1 MKKKFTVK
9 GMTCASCVSAVE
21 KAVKKKDGV
30 KDISVNLMTDSM
42 LVDFD
47 ENLLSEE
54 EIVSAVAK
62 AGYIATSQV
71 NKEAEVSQKNKLE
84 KNSDSMKLRL
94 IISLIFMALIMYVA
108 MGHMIKLPMPKFFV
122 GADNA
127 VSFAFLQLIL
137 TLPVVAVNKSYFIKG
152 FRNLFKRQ
160 PNMDSLIALGASA
173 SLIYGIVAIFIMSYN
188 LGKGNLAVVSK
199 YYHELYFESA
209 VMILSLIT
217 LGKYL
222 ESLSKKK
229 TGKAIEKLI
238 DLAPKTAVIIRDGEE
253 ITVLVEE
260 LKIGDTVIIKPGMA
274 ISCDGTVLDG
284 ESFVDESMVSGESVP
299 IEKGEG
305 SKVIGGTVNKN
316 GFLKV
321 SVSAVGKDTVLSKI
335 IELVENAVATKAPI
349 AKLAD
354 KIAGVFVPAVL
365 LIAAI
370 SFVVWMIIG
379 NNFEFSFNIAVSV
392 LVISCP
398 CALGLATPVAIMVGT
413 GKGAENGILIKSSEA
428 LELSHLI
435 NTVAMDKTG
444 TITYGKMKVASVANF
459 GTNEQELISIA
470 AGLEKQSEHPL
481 GEAIIEYALSKG
493 INIGKVSN
501 FNSVTG
507 KGISGEVENK
517 RYYIGK
523 LSYIEEVIKFS
534 DNMAKGILVTIG
546 ESGQTPVIVANE
558 EKILGIIAVADTVKE
573 NSYAAVKMLQ
583 SMGLK
588 VIMLTGDNE
597 ITAKVIA
604 KEVGINNYIANV
616 LPENKEAEIT
626 ELRKRDN
633 KVAFVGDG
641 INDAP
646 ALASADVGVAIG
658 AGTDIAI
665 QSADVVLMKNDLMDV
680 VTLIKL
686 SRATIRNVK
695 ENLFWAFFY
704 NSIGIPLAA
713 GVFYSFNGLKL
724 NPMIGAFAMSLSSI
738 CVVLNALRLRY
749 VKIAKGDKN
758 MNELII
764 KVEGMSCSHCSK
776 RVEEALN
783 AIEGISATVDLKK
796 KKATIISQKPI
807 DINQIISAVEKAGY
821 SAKLWK

>member
-1 MKKKFTVK
+1 MKKKFIVK

-62 AGYIATSQV
+62 AGYSATLQKDKKS
-71 NKEAEVSQKNKLE
+71 EVLQKNKLE

-94 IISLIFMALIMYVA
+94 IVSLIFMVFIMYVA

-122 GADNA
+122 GAENA

-160 PNMDSLIALGASA
+160 PNMDSLIALGSSA
-173 SLIYGIVAIFIMSYN
+173 SLIYGIAAIFIMSYN
-188 LGKGNLAVVSK
+188 LGKGNLTVVAK

-253 ITVLVEE
+253 IIVAVEE
-260 LKIGDTVIIKPGMA
+260 LKIGDTVIIKPGKA
-274 ISCDGTVLDG
+274 ISCDGTVLEG

-299 IEKGEG
+299 VEKSAG

-321 SVSAVGKDTVLSKI
+321 SVTAVGKDTVLSKI

-365 LIAAI
+365 LIAVI

-435 NTVAMDKTG
+435 NTVVMDKTG
-444 TITYGKMKVASVANF
+444 TITYGKMKVTSVANF

-501 FNSVTG
+501 FNSATG
-507 KGISGEVENK
+507 KGISGEIDEK

-523 LSYIEEVIKFS
+523 LSYIEEVIKVS
-534 DNMAKGILVTIG
+534 DTMAKEILVSIG
-546 ESGQTPVIVANE
+546 ESGQTPVIIAEE
-558 EKILGIIAVADTVKE
+558 EKIIGIIAVADTVKE
-573 NSYAAVKMLQ
+573 NSYAAVKLLQ

-626 ELRKRDN
+626 ELRKQSN

-749 VKIAKGDKN
+749 VRITKGDKN

-764 KVEGMSCSHCSK
+764 KIEGMSCGHCSK

-783 AIEGISATVDLKK
+783 AIEGITATVDLKK
-796 KKATIISQKPI
+796 KKASIISQKPI

-821 SAKLWK
+821 NAKLWK

>member
-1 MKKKFTVK
+1 
-9 GMTCASCVSAVE
+9 
-21 KAVKKKDGV
+21 
-30 KDISVNLMTDSM
+30 
-42 LVDFD
+42 
-47 ENLLSEE
+47 
-54 EIVSAVAK
+54 
-62 AGYIATSQV
+62 
-71 NKEAEVSQKNKLE
+71 
-84 KNSDSMKLRL
+84 
-94 IISLIFMALIMYVA
+94 
-108 MGHMIKLPMPKFFV
+108 
-122 GADNA
+122 
-127 VSFAFLQLIL
+127 
-137 TLPVVAVNKSYFIKG
+137 
-152 FRNLFKRQ
+152 
-160 PNMDSLIALGASA
+160 
-173 SLIYGIVAIFIMSYN
+173 
-188 LGKGNLAVVSK
+188 
-199 YYHELYFESA
+199 
-209 VMILSLIT
+209 
-217 LGKYL
+217 
-222 ESLSKKK
+222 
-229 TGKAIEKLI
+229 
-238 DLAPKTAVIIRDGEE
+238 
-253 ITVLVEE
+253 
-260 LKIGDTVIIKPGMA
+260 
-274 ISCDGTVLDG
+274 
-284 ESFVDESMVSGESVP
+284 MVSGESVP
-299 IEKGEG
+299 IEKGAG

-573 NSYAAVKMLQ
+573 NSHAAVKLLQ

-597 ITAKVIA
+597 ITARVIA
-604 KEVGINNYIANV
+604 NKVGINHYIANV

-626 ELRKRDN
+626 EIRKRDN

-749 VKIAKGDKN
+749 VKITKGDKN

-764 KVEGMSCSHCSK
+764 KIEGMSCSHCSK

-783 AIEGISATVDLKK
+783 AIEGISAAVDLKK
-796 KKATIISQKPI
+796 KKATIVSEKPI
-807 DINQIISAVEKAGY
+807 DTKQILLAVEKAGY

>member
-94 IISLIFMALIMYVA
+94 IISLIFMVLIMYVA

-122 GADNA
+122 GAENA

-152 FRNLFKRQ
+152 FRKLFKRQ

-173 SLIYGIVAIFIMSYN
+173 SLIFGIAAIFIMSYN
-188 LGKGNLAVVSK
+188 LGKGNLTVVEK

-253 ITVLVEE
+253 ITISVEE
-260 LKIGDTVIIKPGMA
+260 LKIGDTVIIKPGKA
-274 ISCDGTVLDG
+274 ISCDGTVLEG

-299 IEKGEG
+299 VEKGAG

-321 SVSAVGKDTVLSKI
+321 SVRAVGKDTVLSKI

-573 NSYAAVKMLQ
+573 NSYAAVKLLQ

-704 NSIGIPLAA
+704 NAVCIPLAA
-713 GVFYSFNGLKL
+713 GVFYSVNGLKL

-749 VKIAKGDKN
+749 VKITKGDKN

-764 KVEGMSCSHCSK
+764 KIEGMSCSHCSK

-807 DINQIISAVEKAGY
+807 DINHIISAVEKEGY

>member
-94 IISLIFMALIMYVA
+94 IISLIFMVLIMYVA

-122 GADNA
+122 GAENA

-173 SLIYGIVAIFIMSYN
+173 SLIFGIAAIFIMSYN
-188 LGKGNLAVVSK
+188 LGKGNLAVVEK

-253 ITVLVEE
+253 ITVPVEE
-260 LKIGDTVIIKPGMA
+260 LKIGDTVIIKPGKA
-274 ISCDGTVLDG
+274 ISCDGTVLEG

-299 IEKGEG
+299 IEKGAG

-444 TITYGKMKVASVANF
+444 TITYGKMKVTSVANF

-493 INIGKVSN
+493 INIEKVSN

-680 VTLIKL
+680 VALIKL

-749 VKIAKGDKN
+749 VKITKGDKN

-764 KVEGMSCSHCSK
+764 KIEGMSCSHCSK

-783 AIEGISATVDLKK
+783 AIEGISANVDLKK

-807 DINQIISAVEKAGY
+807 DINQIISAVEKSGY